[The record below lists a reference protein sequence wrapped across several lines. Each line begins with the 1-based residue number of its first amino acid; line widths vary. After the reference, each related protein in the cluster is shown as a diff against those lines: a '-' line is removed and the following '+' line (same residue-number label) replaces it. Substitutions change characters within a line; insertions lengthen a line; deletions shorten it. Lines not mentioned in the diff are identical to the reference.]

1 PGLLLPRT
9 RKRRLK
15 RRRLAASKP
24 CPLVQQSTA
33 SKNYRVDSIS
43 NPQASS
49 RASGM
54 YFEFLFRRAHSRS
67 LVERIYWSGVSL
79 TSFTTCSNDVTVG
92 TTGPIGSGLPQF
104 GFPRRFAISFKFP
117 LYLVW
122 TRQTQQLRSLAAIK
136 TWSKTPLLS
145 F

>member
-1 PGLLLPRT
+1 MPNHRLPIPICRFFFVQAHYRPKRESAAWKGGAWLH
-9 RKRRLK
+9 RK
-15 RRRLAASKP
+15 A

-67 LVERIYWSGVSL
+67 LVERIY
-79 TSFTTCSNDVTVG
+79 
-92 TTGPIGSGLPQF
+92 
-104 GFPRRFAISFKFP
+104 
-117 LYLVW
+117 
-122 TRQTQQLRSLAAIK
+122 
-136 TWSKTPLLS
+136 
-145 F
+145 